1 MAVSRGGFS
10 SRLGFIMAAAG
21 SAVGLGNIWGF
32 PTQTANNGGAA
43 FVLVYLV
50 LAFSLAYPAFMAEL
64 LIGRYGQANA
74 VTSLQKMSRTLWQQ
88 RFAFLV
94 GFSGIICAALILSF
108 YGIIAGW
115 MMSYA
120 IEPLVR
126 LTGLEQAANWLV
138 AQSLSRNLLFTASFM
153 LLTVFIIRKGVEKGI
168 EQWSKRLMPLLL
180 ALLVVLSAYVLTLA
194 GAMEGLDV
202 YLNPDISRVLEPDL
216 LISALGHAFFSL
228 SLGTSVMV
236 IYGSYISKKEN
247 IVVLGAQVALLDVA
261 IAFLAGLLIIP
272 AMYVAQA
279 QGITIFAED
288 GSLISGSGIV
298 FVVLPAL
305 FKGMGDIGTFVASLF
320 FILMSIA
327 ALTSS
332 ISMLEGPVSYVV
344 ERHHI
349 ERKKASSLIGL
360 SIFILS
366 VVIVMNIEWMLDV
379 IAIASTQYGQP
390 IIAMLCCVF
399 VGWIWHRSE
408 LLAEIKQ
415 GDHDIEKTLFWLIWP
430 WYTKFVCPTAIAV
443 VFIHSLGYLDALW
456 AWLIFWLS

>member
-1 MAVSRGGFS
+1 MSVSRGGFS

-32 PTQTANNGGAA
+32 PTQTASNGGAA

-74 VTSLQKMSRTLWQQ
+74 VTSLQKMSKNIWQK
-88 RFAFLV
+88 RFAFFV
-94 GFSGIICAALILSF
+94 GFGGIICAALILSF
-108 YGIIAGW
+108 YGILAGW

-120 IEPLVR
+120 IEPIARLMGMNDVASWVISQSLVR
-126 LTGLEQAANWLV
+126 NI
-138 AQSLSRNLLFTASFM
+138 LFTAVFM
-153 LLTVFIIRKGVEKGI
+153 FLTIYIIRRGVEQGI
-168 EQWSKRLMPLLL
+168 EKWSKRLMPMLI
-180 ALLVVLSAYVLTLA
+180 ALLVILIVYVLTLD
-194 GAMEGLDV
+194 GASEGV
-202 YLNPDISRVLEPDL
+202 SAYLNPDISRVLEPDL
-216 LISALGHAFFSL
+216 LISALGQAFFSL
-228 SLGTSVMV
+228 SLGTSVMI

-247 IVVLGAQVALLDVA
+247 LVTLGAQVTLIDVS

-279 QGITIFAED
+279 HGVAIFAED
-288 GSLISGSGIV
+288 GSLISGSSLV
-298 FVVLPAL
+298 FTVLPSL
-305 FKGMGDIGTFVASLF
+305 FDGMGAMGLFVGLAF

-344 ERHHI
+344 ERHDMPR
-349 ERKKASSLIGL
+349 EKATTLIGIGIFFL
-360 SIFILS
+360 SAI
-366 VVIVMNIEWMLDV
+366 IVYNIEFMLDLV
-379 IAIASTQYGQP
+379 AMISTQYGQP

-408 LLAEIKQ
+408 VLAEIKQ
-415 GDHDIEKTLFWLIWP
+415 GNDQVENGLFWKIWP
-430 WYTKFVCPTAIAV
+430 WYTKFVCPVAIGA
-443 VFIHSLGYLDALW
+443 VFIHSL
-456 AWLIFWLS
+456 